1 MKKFPLFQ
9 SLNLHSNNHG
19 VIQIVVPTF
28 NHIKIDY
35 DDLHNH
41 IGLNNDILHF
51 SFFFFFSLTHKH
63 IFLLINN
70 IF

>member
-1 MKKFPLFQ
+1 MKKIPFFKVLICIQ
-9 SLNLHSNNHG
+9 IG

-41 IGLNNDILHF
+41 ICLNNDILLS
-51 SFFFFFSLTHKH
+51 SFFFFSSLSLT
-63 IFLLINN
+63 NTYSY
-70 IF
+70 